1 MLKIKRLIF
10 CLGILVLAACAG
22 ETDLRTIPIEDF
34 FKNPEKTSFK
44 ISPDGEYIAYLQP
57 YKNRLNIFVQHISN
71 TKVVQVT
78 ASTDRN
84 IGNYF
89 WANNNQLM
97 YFKDTNGDE
106 NRRLYAVNKDGS
118 QVRDL
123 IPDKKVRIRIIGL
136 DRVKPNQVLLALNK
150 RDSTVFDAYRLD
162 TQTGKLNL
170 AAQNPGNISDW
181 IADSEGQLRL
191 AVAND
196 GVFETYLYRGSERES
211 FKKLFTNNFKTTV
224 RPIGFCS
231 ESDCLY
237 ALSNQGRDKTA
248 LVEINCKTGK
258 ETRII
263 YSHPDVDLTDAG
275 YSKQTKKLLFAE
287 YTTWKNQREYL
298 DSTTKSLF
306 KNLNRLLPNTEIR
319 ITDKNLAEDK
329 FIIRTYTDR
338 NPGEFYLYQTATG
351 KLSKLAAFNSAIKPE
366 ELSEMKPIS
375 FTAGDGTPIQGYL
388 TLPKGKDAKNLPIV
402 VLPHGGPNARN
413 TWSYN
418 AEVQF
423 LANRGYGVF
432 QLNFR
437 GSTGYGKAFWSAGF
451 KQWGGLIQQDI
462 TDGVRWLIKQGI
474 ADPNRIGIYGF
485 SFGGYSALMG
495 LYTHPD
501 LYACG
506 VSYSGL
512 SNLYSYLKSIP
523 PYYKPYQLMYQEMV
537 GNPATDGEYLRK
549 ASPVFHT
556 DKIQAPLLI
565 AQGARDSRVTINE
578 TDQLVK
584 ELRKR
589 KVPVTY
595 LVKPNEGHVFRNEE
609 NRLDFYLHLEKFL
622 QKNLKGR

>member
-1 MLKIKRLIF
+1 
-10 CLGILVLAACAG
+10 
-22 ETDLRTIPIEDF
+22 
-34 FKNPEKTSFK
+34 
-44 ISPDGEYIAYLQP
+44 
-57 YKNRLNIFVQHISN
+57 
-71 TKVVQVT
+71 
-78 ASTDRN
+78 
-84 IGNYF
+84 
-89 WANNNQLM
+89 M
-97 YFKDTNGDE
+97 YFKDTDGDE

-136 DRVKPNQVLLALNK
+136 DRVQPNQVLLALNK

-162 TQTGKLNL
+162 TKTGMLNL
-170 AAQNPGNISDW
+170 VAQNPGNISDW

-196 GVFETYLYRGSERES
+196 GVFETYLYRGTERQP

-248 LVEINCKTGK
+248 LVEINCQTGK

-263 YSHPDVDLTDAG
+263 YSHPDVDLSDAG
-275 YSKQTKKLLFAE
+275 YSKQTKKVLFAE

-298 DSTTKSLF
+298 DSATKTLF
-306 KNLNRLLPNTEIR
+306 KNLSRLLPNAEIR
-319 ITDKNLAEDK
+319 IADKNLAEDK

-375 FTAGDGTPIQGYL
+375 FTAGDGTLIQGYL
-388 TLPKGKDAKNLPIV
+388 TLPKGKDPKNLPIV

-495 LYTHPD
+495 LYTQPD

-565 AQGARDSRVTINE
+565 AQGARDSRVSINE

>member
-1 MLKIKRLIF
+1 MLKIKHLIF
-10 CLGILVLAACAG
+10 CLGILVLAACTG
-22 ETDLRTIPIEDF
+22 ESNLRTIPIEDF

-44 ISPDGEYIAYLQP
+44 ISPDGAYISYLQP
-57 YKNRLNIFVQHISN
+57 FKNRLNIFVQHISSAR
-71 TKVVQVT
+71 VVQIT
-78 ASTDRN
+78 TSTDRN
-84 IGNYF
+84 IGTYY
-89 WANNNQLM
+89 WANNNQLI

-106 NRRLYAVNKDGS
+106 NRRLYAVTKDGT

-123 IPDKKVRIRIIGL
+123 IPDKKVRIRIIGF
-136 DRVKPNQVLLALNK
+136 DRLQPDQVLLALNK
-150 RDSTVFDAYRLD
+150 RDSTVFDAYRLN
-162 TQTGKLNL
+162 TQTGVLKLI
-170 AAQNPGNISDW
+170 AQNPGNISDW
-181 IADSEGQLRL
+181 IADADGQLRL

-196 GVFETYLYRGSERES
+196 GVFETFLYRGSERDS
-211 FKKLFTNNFKTTV
+211 FKKVFTNNFKTTV
-224 RPIGFCS
+224 RPIGFSS

-258 ETRII
+258 ETKII
-263 YSHPDVDLTDAG
+263 YSHPEVDLSDAG
-275 YSKQTKKLLFAE
+275 YSNQSKKLLFAE
-287 YTTWKNQREYL
+287 YTTWKSQRAYL
-298 DSTTKSLF
+298 DTATKHLFESL
-306 KNLNRLLPNTEIR
+306 NTLLPNSEIR

-338 NPGEFYLYQTATG
+338 NPGEFYLYQTQSG
-351 KLSKLAAFNSAIKPE
+351 KLSKLAAFNSAIQPDQ
-366 ELSEMKPIS
+366 LSEMKPIS
-375 FTAGDGTPIQGYL
+375 FTAGDGAVIQGYL
-388 TLPKGKDAKNLPIV
+388 TLPTGKEPKNLPIV

-413 TWSYN
+413 TWAYN

-437 GSTGYGKAFWSAGF
+437 GSSGYGKAFWSAGF

-474 ADPNRIGIYGF
+474 ADPKRIGIYGF

-495 LYTHPD
+495 LYTQPD

-565 AQGARDSRVTINE
+565 AQGAQDSRVSINE

-609 NRLDFYLHLEKFL
+609 NRLDFYRHLEKFL
-622 QKNLKGR
+622 QTNLKEK